1 MLSIARTASF
11 AGSAALLLTTS
22 PMDFPGNRRDKMEM
36 TSSLV
41 GSSKSPIIRS
51 SLALWIFYKQP
62 PLCVNWTIS
71 LTGIYIYFKKND
83 LKRETKNS
91 KRIQWKIIK
100 KLVPVNIL
108 LELLLSIN
116 LTKLMD
122 NSYLH
127 HVPTSW
133 SCNII
138 LTNFRVVL
146 DSLCKFGICLL
157 KNKSTNKCDQC
168 SSLY

>member
-1 MLSIARTASF
+1 MQNKNSTNESVLKSESHLSVNASWVTLAWGRWGWMLSIARTASF

-62 PLCVNWTIS
+62 PLFTYW
-71 LTGIYIYFKKND
+71 YIYLFKKKND

-91 KRIQWKIIK
+91 KSIQWNIIK
-100 KLVPVNIL
+100 
-108 LELLLSIN
+108 N
-116 LTKLMD
+116 L
-122 NSYLH
+122 Y
-127 HVPTSW
+127 
-133 SCNII
+133 
-138 LTNFRVVL
+138 R
-146 DSLCKFGICLL
+146 
-157 KNKSTNKCDQC
+157 
-168 SSLY
+168 